1 MAKKVDFLQKIWKK
15 NAFFYKKKGI
25 SFIKSVRDWN
35 HAVGG
40 HWTERRRW
48 RKPAAE

>member
-1 MAKKVDFLQKIWKK
+1 MAKKWTSYKK
-15 NAFFYKKKGI
+15 FGKKMHFFTKKKGI